1 MPATNALSLNPSFKD
16 VDSPIFRSVHD
27 LLVLFR
33 KETRFKRAF
42 LSFFSIELH
51 VDEDYSVITLFRIRR
66 RRILLRQ
73 FFVSIY
79 RGWKSEK
86 VGEAMPD
93 AVALSDMNKTKARQG
108 GNKAS
113 LI

>member
-1 MPATNALSLNPSFKD
+1 MSIPRYFGRSFNFIPERNAFQKRI
-16 VDSPIFRSVHD
+16 SP
-27 LLVLFR
+27 
-33 KETRFKRAF
+33 
-42 LSFFSIELH
+42 FFSTELH

-108 GNKAS
+108 GNKTS